1 MQKQQRMAQQ
11 AGMAMQPQPGMM
23 MQPKPG
29 MCGLRGSGSGVMIQ
43 PQPQQ
48 GMTMQPVSKSTRPA
62 WRANGEVHPRTRPR
76 PAELCRQGRCLVGA
90 TGPRVGLPPP
100 PVPPQAS
107 GMQTP
112 WPKQA
117 LLAPGEQ
124 TPVQPQASAASS
136 LRGASA
142 ADARPVVPD
151 HPLGRP
157 VLLAALQSI
166 AYMYDQGG
174 HNAALAARSS
184 RILRLFRDVER
195 LASDLL
201 RYAADLVAEADAAPA
216 SADPSDV
223 VLRAALEGQLL
234 AASGVRLEAPLL
246 PSQPDLDLAKGSVVG
261 RSGFDD
267 PLVRAS
273 ARYSSS
279 GDDFEDL
286 TTTGPAPVGVEL
298 PLSDIRPAA
307 PLPEQADPGAVA
319 PPPPRPSSAW
329 PRRRRGRK
337 FRHRSLPPRPAA
349 SQAAPSASV
358 DPPCKRLRPSSR

>member
-1 MQKQQRMAQQ
+1 MQTPWLKQALAR
-11 AGMAMQPQPGMM
+11 
-23 MQPKPG
+23 
-29 MCGLRGSGSGVMIQ
+29 
-43 PQPQQ
+43 
-48 GMTMQPVSKSTRPA
+48 
-62 WRANGEVHPRTRPR
+62 
-76 PAELCRQGRCLVGA
+76 
-90 TGPRVGLPPP
+90 
-100 PVPPQAS
+100 

-112 WPKQA
+112 A
-117 LLAPGEQ
+117 
-124 TPVQPQASAASS
+124 QPQASAASS

-142 ADARPVVPD
+142 AGARSLVPD
-151 HPLGRP
+151 HPFGRP
-157 VLLAALQSI
+157 VLLAALQSL
-166 AYMYDQGG
+166 AYMHGQGG
-174 HNAALAARSS
+174 HNTALAVRSS

-246 PSQPDLDLAKGSVVG
+246 PSQPDLDLARGSVVG

-298 PLSDIRPAA
+298 PLSDIRPAE

-319 PPPPRPSSAW
+319 PPPPRPSSAV
-329 PRRRRGRK
+329 PRRRRRRGRK
-337 FRHRSLPPRPAA
+337 FRHRSLAPRPAA

-358 DPPCKRLRPSSR
+358 DPPCKRPRPSSR

>member
-48 GMTMQPVSKSTRPA
+48 GMTMQPVSKPTRPA

-76 PAELCRQGRCLVGA
+76 PPSSAGRDVQPSSAGRDRVGA

-117 LLAPGEQ
+117 LPAPGEQ

-142 ADARPVVPD
+142 ADARPVVPG

-201 RYAADLVAEADAAPA
+201 LYAADLVAEADAAPA

-246 PSQPDLDLAKGSVVG
+246 P
-261 RSGFDD
+261 
-267 PLVRAS
+267 
-273 ARYSSS
+273 
-279 GDDFEDL
+279 DDFEDL
-286 TTTGPAPVGVEL
+286 LGPAPVGVEL
-298 PLSDIRPAA
+298 PLSDIRPAE

-319 PPPPRPSSAW
+319 PPPPRPSSAV
-329 PRRRRGRK
+329 PRRRRRRGRK
-337 FRHRSLPPRPAA
+337 FRHRSLAPRLAA

-358 DPPCKRLRPSSR
+358 DPPCKRPRRSSR

>member
-1 MQKQQRMAQQ
+1 
-11 AGMAMQPQPGMM
+11 MQPQPGMM

-48 GMTMQPVSKSTRPA
+48 GMTMQPVSTPTRPA
-62 WRANGEVHPRTRPR
+62 VRANGEVHPRTRPR

-90 TGPRVGLPPP
+90 NGPRVGLPPP
-100 PVPPQAS
+100 PVQPQAS

-246 PSQPDLDLAKGSVVG
+246 P
-261 RSGFDD
+261 
-267 PLVRAS
+267 
-273 ARYSSS
+273 
-279 GDDFEDL
+279 DDFEDL
-286 TTTGPAPVGVEL
+286 LGPAPVGVEL
-298 PLSDIRPAA
+298 PLSDIRPAE

-319 PPPPRPSSAW
+319 PSPPRPSSLL
-329 PRRRRGRK
+329 PRRGRGSG
-337 FRHRSLPPRPAA
+337 FRHRSLAPRLAA

-358 DPPCKRLRPSSR
+358 DPPCKRPRRSSR

>member
-1 MQKQQRMAQQ
+1 
-11 AGMAMQPQPGMM
+11 
-23 MQPKPG
+23 
-29 MCGLRGSGSGVMIQ
+29 MIQ

-48 GMTMQPVSKSTRPA
+48 GMMTQPVSKPIRPA

-76 PAELCRQGRCLVGA
+76 PPSSAGRDVQPSSAGRDRVGA

-112 WPKQA
+112 WPKQ
-117 LLAPGEQ
+117 

-142 ADARPVVPD
+142 ADARPVVPG

-246 PSQPDLDLAKGSVVG
+246 P
-261 RSGFDD
+261 
-267 PLVRAS
+267 
-273 ARYSSS
+273 
-279 GDDFEDL
+279 DDFEDL
-286 TTTGPAPVGVEL
+286 LGPAPVGVEL
-298 PLSDIRPAA
+298 PLSDIRPAE

-337 FRHRSLPPRPAA
+337 FRHRSLAPRPAA

-358 DPPCKRLRPSSR
+358 ESPCKRPRPSSR